1 MAVLSSDV
9 PRPDAAAGNAAVTLV
24 LGGARSGKSMWAE
37 NHVRACGLAPVY
49 LATAEAHDE
58 EMRRRIAI
66 HRARRDEHWTT
77 AEEPL
82 DLAGAL
88 RDHAGK
94 GRAVLVDC
102 LTLWLANLMAAGFD
116 VALESE
122 ALCREL
128 GTIEGHVTLVSNEVG
143 QGIVPDNQLARDFRD
158 HAGLLHQQVAA
169 VAGRVVLVTAGL
181 AQVLK

>member
-1 MAVLSSDV
+1 MTMLHSDI
-9 PRPDAAAGNAAVTLV
+9 PRPDAAGNPAVTFV

-37 NHVRACGLAPVY
+37 QHVLATGLARVY

-58 EMRRRIAI
+58 EMRQRIAI

-77 AEEPL
+77 VEAPL
-82 DLAGAL
+82 DLADAL
-88 RDHAGK
+88 TVHAGK

-102 LTLWLANLMAAGFD
+102 LTLWLSNLMAAERD
-116 VALESE
+116 IAKESE
-122 ALCREL
+122 ALCRVL
-128 GTIEGHVTLVSNEVG
+128 GTIAGHVTVISNEVG
-143 QGIVPDNQLARDFRD
+143 HGIVPDNALARAYRD

-169 VAGRVVLVTAGL
+169 SAGSVVFVTAGL